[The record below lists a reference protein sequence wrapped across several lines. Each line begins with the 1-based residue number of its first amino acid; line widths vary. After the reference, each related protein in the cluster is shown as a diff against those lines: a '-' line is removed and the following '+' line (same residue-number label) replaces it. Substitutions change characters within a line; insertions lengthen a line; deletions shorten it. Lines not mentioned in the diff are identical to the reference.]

1 MTDVLVGSSRPAT
14 TDWSG
19 SSVAGDS
26 SCSSGT
32 GFLRVFFLAGS
43 VCVASSRDARR
54 WICWDCSRSCLCWI
68 WDGRRAMASS
78 RSFFCWM
85 TGDGVASARRCRPFT
100 SRSLKGDCMR
110 FIVKAST
117 SGAPELGCD
126 SAANFSGDRHSG
138 EGGPRLEGAVAGRLC
153 RGVSLELRRWLRV
166 GFTGVAVDKRASAF
180 EGDSASWIAAICSAF
195 PTPGKGWSQ
204 TWSARRRDAPV
215 DVERCESPE
224 ALRADRVEA
233 ADWGRCIGILC
244 LGVGAT
250 AWGAGCPSAR
260 VACCCQVCGLW
271 SCVRVPVTPSR
282 GALPHNAP
290 RFS

>member
-1 MTDVLVGSSRPAT
+1 
-14 TDWSG
+14 
-19 SSVAGDS
+19 
-26 SCSSGT
+26 
-32 GFLRVFFLAGS
+32 
-43 VCVASSRDARR
+43 
-54 WICWDCSRSCLCWI
+54 
-68 WDGRRAMASS
+68 
-78 RSFFCWM
+78 
-85 TGDGVASARRCRPFT
+85 
-100 SRSLKGDCMR
+100 MR

-166 GFTGVAVDKRASAF
+166 GFTGVAVDKRASALD
-180 EGDSASWIAAICSAF
+180 GDKASWIAAICSAF

-215 DVERCESPE
+215 LVERCESPE

>member
-1 MTDVLVGSSRPAT
+1 
-14 TDWSG
+14 
-19 SSVAGDS
+19 
-26 SCSSGT
+26 
-32 GFLRVFFLAGS
+32 
-43 VCVASSRDARR
+43 
-54 WICWDCSRSCLCWI
+54 
-68 WDGRRAMASS
+68 
-78 RSFFCWM
+78 
-85 TGDGVASARRCRPFT
+85 
-100 SRSLKGDCMR
+100 MR

-126 SAANFSGDRHSG
+126 NNANFSGDRHSG

-215 DVERCESPE
+215 LVERCESPE

-244 LGVGAT
+244 LGVAAT
-250 AWGAGCPSAR
+250 AWAVRGAAPR
-260 VACCCQVCGLW
+260 VAL
-271 SCVRVPVTPSR
+271 VRVPGGRRPASTSFPVALQGVALRAAVPSTPLSGPSILSR
-282 GALPHNAP
+282 LELWDGGEVSL
-290 RFS
+290 

>member
-1 MTDVLVGSSRPAT
+1 
-14 TDWSG
+14 
-19 SSVAGDS
+19 
-26 SCSSGT
+26 
-32 GFLRVFFLAGS
+32 
-43 VCVASSRDARR
+43 
-54 WICWDCSRSCLCWI
+54 
-68 WDGRRAMASS
+68 
-78 RSFFCWM
+78 
-85 TGDGVASARRCRPFT
+85 
-100 SRSLKGDCMR
+100 MR

-180 EGDSASWIAAICSAF
+180 EGDKASWIAAICSAL

-215 DVERCESPE
+215 LVERCESPE

-233 ADWGRCIGILC
+233 ADWGRCMGIFC

>member
-1 MTDVLVGSSRPAT
+1 
-14 TDWSG
+14 
-19 SSVAGDS
+19 
-26 SCSSGT
+26 
-32 GFLRVFFLAGS
+32 
-43 VCVASSRDARR
+43 
-54 WICWDCSRSCLCWI
+54 
-68 WDGRRAMASS
+68 MASS

-85 TGDGVASARRCRPFT
+85 TGDGVASARRCLPFT
-100 SRSLKGDCMR
+100 SRSQSGDCMR

-138 EGGPRLEGAVAGRLC
+138 EGGPRLPEGAVAGRLC

-215 DVERCESPE
+215 LVERCESPE

-244 LGVGAT
+244 LGVVAT
-250 AWGAGCPSAR
+250 AWA
-260 VACCCQVCGLW
+260 V
-271 SCVRVPVTPSR
+271 R
-282 GALPHNAP
+282 GAAP
-290 RFS
+290 RVRRWLCPPGVGVGLSSTP